1 MFATCVTSISC
12 PVSQVFVLSF
22 VFVFVFVSLYSRS
35 MPSRRKKGFSN
46 GMAPCMSNSA
56 LRFAPTTTQPAHE
69 AVVRLRGRQVF
80 TSLATCC
87 AGYMD
92 KLTAV
97 GILNT
102 LFPRCFTT
110 KQLGILFEQGS
121 KLVEVSGAA
130 PGHTWDQSAFVKV
143 RARACGR
150 YGDGTE
156 HSRARPRAPRSS

>member
-1 MFATCVTSISC
+1 M
-12 PVSQVFVLSF
+12 
-22 VFVFVFVSLYSRS
+22 
-35 MPSRRKKGFSN
+35 
-46 GMAPCMSNSA
+46 
-56 LRFAPTTTQPAHE
+56 
-69 AVVRLRGRQVF
+69 

-150 YGDGTE
+150 CAMGPST
-156 HSRARPRAPRSS
+156 HVRAPAPHAVRDDAI